1 MNLNFIQFIG
11 QQGSRNPA
19 SKINEDMAHNIC
31 VLLSTTLLSYGQIA
45 KRTRTTRDI
54 VILIARGKTWTH
66 VSQYYIFK
74 DRRPQWMK

>member
-31 VLLSTTLLSYGQIA
+31 ILLSTTTLSLEQIA
-45 KRTRTTRDI
+45 RRSNSTRNI
-54 VILIARGKTWTH
+54 VREISRGKNWTH
-66 VSQYYIFK
+66 ISQYYQFK
-74 DRRPQWMK
+74 DRRPTWMK